1 MTKAISGNIIY
12 VKSYQQGRNC
22 KKNKNLAILKTL
34 YNGKSKQKRRSL
46 MKISSKTH
54 YGVQILS
61 YLAVCESPV
70 SAKELE
76 KCTGVSSKYLE
87 KVLKILSDSQIVT
100 ATRGANGGYCL
111 TRPANEIRMGEAVR
125 ALEEDNMEIIDCVAK
140 TGCCCPS
147 SALWKK
153 LFDGINEILD
163 GVTLKDISEGKV
175 TK

>member
-1 MTKAISGNIIY
+1 
-12 VKSYQQGRNC
+12 
-22 KKNKNLAILKTL
+22 
-34 YNGKSKQKRRSL
+34 

-61 YLAVCESPV
+61 FLAVKNELV

-87 KVLKILSDSQIVT
+87 KVLKILSDTGVVT
-100 ATRGANGGYCL
+100 ATRGVNGGYGL
-111 TRPANEIRMGEAVR
+111 ARPANQVKMGEVVR

-140 TGCCCPS
+140 SGCCCPS
-147 SALWKK
+147 SKLWKK

-163 GVTLKDISEGKV
+163 GVTLSDVSEGKIL
-175 TK
+175 

>member
-1 MTKAISGNIIY
+1 
-12 VKSYQQGRNC
+12 
-22 KKNKNLAILKTL
+22 
-34 YNGKSKQKRRSL
+34 

-61 YLAVCESPV
+61 FLAVKSEPV

-87 KVLKILSDSQIVT
+87 KVLKILSDTEIVT
-100 ATRGANGGYCL
+100 ATRGANGGYSL
-111 TRPANEIRMGEAVR
+111 SRKPEDIKMGEVVR

-147 SALWKK
+147 SKLWKK
-153 LFDGINEILD
+153 LFDGINQILD
-163 GVTLKDISEGKV
+163 GVSLKEISEG
-175 TK
+175 TLL

>member
-1 MTKAISGNIIY
+1 
-12 VKSYQQGRNC
+12 
-22 KKNKNLAILKTL
+22 
-34 YNGKSKQKRRSL
+34 

-61 YLAVCESPV
+61 FLAVKAQPI

-87 KVLKILSDSQIVT
+87 KVLKILSDTGVVH
-100 ATRGANGGYCL
+100 ATRGANGGYTL
-111 TRPANEIRMGEAVR
+111 SRPAEEIKMGEVVR

-140 TGCCCPS
+140 PGCCCPS
-147 SALWKK
+147 SKLWKK

-175 TK
+175 

>member
-1 MTKAISGNIIY
+1 
-12 VKSYQQGRNC
+12 
-22 KKNKNLAILKTL
+22 
-34 YNGKSKQKRRSL
+34 

-61 YLAVCESPV
+61 FLAVKQEPV

-87 KVLKILSDSQIVT
+87 KVLKILSDAGVVT
-100 ATRGANGGYCL
+100 ATRGANGGYSL
-111 TRPANEIRMGEAVR
+111 SRSADQIRMGEVVR
-125 ALEEDNMEIIDCVAK
+125 ALEEDNMEIVGCVA
-140 TGCCCPS
+140 GSSCCCPS
-147 SALWKK
+147 SKLWKK

-175 TK
+175 L